1 MILFY
6 FILFS
11 EFSTIS
17 RLSEIRFSLDLFH
30 TPTVLRVL
38 PVFKTVIF

>member
-1 MILFY
+1 MIVY

-17 RLSEIRFSLDLFH
+17 RFSKIRFSLDLLH
-30 TPTVLRVL
+30 TQTVLRVL
-38 PVFKTVIF
+38 PVLKAIIF